1 MGKVANW
8 ERMLCEFLDSCVSKE
23 FQWGQWDCM
32 HFARDAE
39 RAIYGDSTMDGLDE
53 THQYHDL
60 RSMLRL
66 LGEQDCVDVFEFVS
80 KHKQEVDINFMQ
92 RGDWAGVIANT
103 GHTIGIWDGRHIWVP
118 SQTGL
123 VAMPFQSAMI
133 AWRVRG

>member
-1 MGKVANW
+1 MGKLANW
-8 ERMLCEFLDSCVSKE
+8 ESLLADFLDSCATKE
-23 FQWGQWDCM
+23 FQWGQWDCV

-66 LGEQDCVDVFEFVS
+66 LADHDCVDLFEFIDL
-80 KHKQEVDINFMQ
+80 HKEKINVNFMQ
-92 RGDWAGVIANT
+92 RGDWVGVLATT
-103 GHTIGIWDGRHIWVP
+103 GHTVGVWDGRHIWVP

-123 VAMPFQSAMI
+123 AAMSFESAMT
-133 AWRVRG
+133 AWRVR